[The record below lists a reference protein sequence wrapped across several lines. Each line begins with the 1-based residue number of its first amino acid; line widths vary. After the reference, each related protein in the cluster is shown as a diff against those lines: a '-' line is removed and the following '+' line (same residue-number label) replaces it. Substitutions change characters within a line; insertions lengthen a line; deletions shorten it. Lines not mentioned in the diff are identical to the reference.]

1 MKVRFDRKNEK
12 AIVTTQT
19 AEVKISQSAS
29 GQVQIE
35 VTPMASNDLRLD
47 FDTQI
52 GTLEIRSLKR

>member
-12 AIVTTQT
+12 AIATTQT
-19 AEVKISQSAS
+19 AEIKISQSAS

>member
-1 MKVRFDRKNEK
+1 
-12 AIVTTQT
+12 VTTQT
-19 AEVKISQSAS
+19 AEIKISQSAS